1 MKMPSLLK
9 SISRVG
15 LAVSLAGTVLLSAPT
30 TTAADSASAT
40 PSDSLNEVI
49 VTAQRREQRLQD
61 VGISVTA
68 MGAEDLKA
76 LNIENASDI
85 ARAVPSL
92 KLNAFSS
99 SAVVWNIR
107 GVSQNDYG
115 DQQEPPVAVYQDD
128 SYSSS
133 INTASFPTFDL
144 ARIEVL
150 RGPQGTL
157 FGRNA
162 TGGAIQFISNKPT
175 KTLDGYASLS
185 VGSNNQRI
193 YEGAISG
200 PLSDNVQARF
210 SAIRDTDDG
219 FITDVTPG
227 SQKFGGANHYAL
239 RGIIEWQPA
248 EGTNVGL
255 TLRYMRAPNERQAG
269 GYVFQPACPNDNY
282 QGAVLPANQGCGF
295 WGSNPLS
302 SGSNY
307 RNDAININLGANP
320 WTTAAGDKAMANRQI
335 LGSTLRVDT
344 QFGDTAFTSITDFQ
358 HSTKNYLEDGD
369 SGPGVDVQFFL
380 SNSVKQYSQEFRLAR
395 TMGPHEVSGGVF
407 GMRNNGSYDGGFPI
421 YFIGYVPSVQYS
433 QDTKSWAVFAQDEWT
448 LNNQFKLITGLRY
461 WHDERL
467 GSYYGH
473 APTNGL
479 DPLDPLYQP
488 PVTII
493 FNPREVSSS
502 APGDSL
508 ADLKVTPADADKTYT
523 GVTGR
528 LELDYKPSDDLLLY
542 ASYNRGGKSGGFTF
556 STGTPFHPSEVPFLN
571 GIPYRPEVL
580 TAYET
585 GIKATINRTTS
596 INASLF
602 HYNYKDYQAFA
613 QVGVVQSVLNLDA
626 KSNGLEIELNSRPMS
641 GLTVKVGTSFLNT
654 RVYNIL
660 LPGYAYTGIPVYQD
674 HDLPQTPKF
683 SGNALARYE
692 YSLGN
697 GVASVQA
704 DVTYSGGFCFT
715 VLCAPVEKEGS
726 YSVANVRVGYEPTG
740 GHWEFSAYGTNIGNS
755 AYRVYAF
762 DSSQF
767 AGLALGIYGK
777 PRLWGANVTY
787 HFGAARN

>member
-30 TTAADSASAT
+30 TKAADSASAT

-320 WTTAAGDKAMANRQI
+320 WTTAAGDKAGLYALDHHRHRLTQDHEKATLLANTLSPLSYVAEI
-335 LGSTLRVDT
+335 LPVETNIV
-344 QFGDTAFTSITDFQ
+344 I
-358 HSTKNYLEDGD
+358 
-369 SGPGVDVQFFL
+369 
-380 SNSVKQYSQEFRLAR
+380 FRLS
-395 TMGPHEVSGGVF
+395 EGVT
-407 GMRNNGSYDGGFPI
+407 P
-421 YFIGYVPSVQYS
+421 
-433 QDTKSWAVFAQDEWT
+433 
-448 LNNQFKLITGLRY
+448 
-461 WHDERL
+461 ERL
-467 GSYYGH
+467 
-473 APTNGL
+473 
-479 DPLDPLYQP
+479 
-488 PVTII
+488 
-493 FNPREVSSS
+493 
-502 APGDSL
+502 L
-508 ADLKVTPADADKTYT
+508 AYL
-523 GVTGR
+523 
-528 LELDYKPSDDLLLY
+528 SDHQVRA
-542 ASYNRGGKSGGFTF
+542 ASIGKQLMRMV
-556 STGTPFHPSEVPFLN
+556 FHL
-571 GIPYRPEVL
+571 
-580 TAYET
+580 
-585 GIKATINRTTS
+585 
-596 INASLF
+596 
-602 HYNYKDYQAFA
+602 
-613 QVGVVQSVLNLDA
+613 
-626 KSNGLEIELNSRPMS
+626 
-641 GLTVKVGTSFLNT
+641 
-654 RVYNIL
+654 
-660 LPGYAYTGIPVYQD
+660 
-674 HDLPQTPKF
+674 
-683 SGNALARYE
+683 
-692 YSLGN
+692 
-697 GVASVQA
+697 
-704 DVTYSGGFCFT
+704 DVT
-715 VLCAPVEKEGS
+715 
-726 YSVANVRVGYEPTG
+726 
-740 GHWEFSAYGTNIGNS
+740 H
-755 AYRVYAF
+755 
-762 DSSQF
+762 SQF
-767 AGLALGIYGK
+767 DRLLGIV
-777 PRLWGANVTY
+777 RA
-787 HFGAARN
+787 FR

>member
-1 MKMPSLLK
+1 MKMPSLPK
-9 SISRVG
+9 SIIFTSLSLSIAST
-15 LAVSLAGTVLLSAPT
+15 LALSST
-30 TTAADSASAT
+30 TALAADSASAA
-40 PSDSLNEVI
+40 PQESLNEVI

-115 DQQEPPVAVYQDD
+115 DQQEPPNAVYQDD

-175 KTLDGYASLS
+175 KTLDGYASVS
-185 VGSNNQRI
+185 AGSNNEQI

-200 PLSDNVQARF
+200 PLSENLQARLA
-210 SAIRDTDDG
+210 AIRDTDDG
-219 FITDVTPG
+219 YITDVTPG
-227 SQKFGGANHYAL
+227 TQKFGGANHYAL
-239 RGIIEWQPA
+239 RGMLEWQPA

-255 TLRYMRAPNERQAG
+255 TLRYMRAPHERQAG
-269 GYVFQPACPNDNY
+269 GYVFQPACPDVHL
-282 QGAVLPANQGCGF
+282 QGAPLQPGQTCAF
-295 WGSNPLS
+295 WGNTAYNQ
-302 SGSNY
+302 SGSGYSN
-307 RNDAININLGANP
+307 NGININLGANP
-320 WTTAAGDKAMANRQI
+320 WQTAAGDKANANRQI

-344 QFGDTAFTSITDFQ
+344 QFGDTTLTSVTDFQ
-358 HSTKNYLEDGD
+358 HSTKDYLEDGD
-369 SGPGVDVQFFL
+369 SGPNVDVQFYL
-380 SNSVKQYSQEFRLAR
+380 ANSVKQYSQEFRLAR
-395 TMGPHEVSGGVF
+395 TLGAHEVTGGVF
-407 GMRNNGSYDGGFPI
+407 GMRNNGSYYGGFPI
-421 YFIGYVPSVQYS
+421 QFIGYVPEVRYS

-448 LNNQFKLITGLRY
+448 LNSQFKLISGLRY
-461 WHDERL
+461 WHDERI

-473 APTNGL
+473 APAIPGF
-479 DPLDPLYQP
+479 QP
-488 PVTII
+488 DVLII
-493 FNPREVSSS
+493 FNTHEVSPAGSN
-502 APGDSL
+502 L
-508 ADLKVTPADADKTYT
+508 TPADADKVYT

-528 LELDYKPSDDLLLY
+528 LELDYKPSDNTLLY
-542 ASYNRGGKSGGFTF
+542 ASFNRGGKSGGFTF
-556 STGTPFHPSEVPFLN
+556 STGTPFDPNEAAFLN

-585 GIKATINRTTS
+585 GLKTTINRTTS
-596 INASLF
+596 INASFF
-602 HYNYKDYQAFA
+602 HYDYKDYQAFA
-613 QVGVVQSVLNLDA
+613 QVGVVQSVINLDSKA
-626 KSNGLEIELNSRPMS
+626 NGLEIELNSRPMA
-641 GLTVKVGTSFLNT
+641 GLSVKVGTSFLNT

-660 LPGYAYTGIPVYQD
+660 LPDLTTVVD

-692 YSLGN
+692 FGMGD

-704 DVTYSGGFCFT
+704 DMNYSGGFCFT
-715 VLCAPVEKEGS
+715 VLCAPVEREGA
-726 YSVANVRVGYEPTG
+726 YAVGNVRLGYEPTG
-740 GHWEFSAYGTNIGNS
+740 GHWEFAAYGTNIANR

-767 AGLALGIYGK
+767 AGLALGIYAK

-787 HFGAARN
+787 HFGSTHN